1 MSKQILI
8 VDDDVMLCRLSSIY
22 LERRGHT
29 TILAYDGPGGIS
41 HYQASQPDLVVLD
54 VAMPGMSGFDVARRI
69 RNIEHEQGWKR
80 APIILLTA
88 YARSFFMAAGSEA
101 GIDSYLTKP
110 ITPDQL
116 LKHLERFLE
125 DKPED

>member
-22 LERRGHT
+22 LERQGHT

-41 HYQASQPDLVVLD
+41 HYQSSRPDLVVLD

-69 RNIEHEQGWKR
+69 RSIEDEQGWQR

-88 YARSFFMAAGSEA
+88 YARSFFMAAGAEA